1 MVYDFDKFKF
11 SLFRCRQT
19 VVWLVFWEA
28 SGLADFVLETVF
40 MSYKNSWSAT
50 TIFHIWNLKGLITNE
65 GLHMLIPW
73 TLSISEEQKTPKRVE
88 FYVRKPTVLT
98 PRRQNS
104 VKVDNGQ
111 RRVMAVKECGSARSQ
126 KPEIRLLRGKL
137 HMSTESFSDKLDSV
151 QTIPGTQNAP
161 KSYKSQICTA
171 DELKLSIP
179 NLVDQGH
186 FETIVYCKCHK
197 MSKVVIC

>member
-1 MVYDFDKFKF
+1 
-11 SLFRCRQT
+11 
-19 VVWLVFWEA
+19 
-28 SGLADFVLETVF
+28 
-40 MSYKNSWSAT
+40 
-50 TIFHIWNLKGLITNE
+50 
-65 GLHMLIPW
+65 MLIPW

-111 RRVMAVKECGSARSQ
+111 RRVIAVKECGSARSQ
-126 KPEIRLLRGKL
+126 KHEKKLLERKL
-137 HMSTESFSDKLDSV
+137 HMSTESISHKLDSFDM
-151 QTIPGTQNAP
+151 IHGSQNAP
-161 KSYKSQICTA
+161 NSYKSKICTA